1 MTSSR
6 PYLLRALYEWI
17 MDNGL
22 TPYML
27 VDALYE
33 GVEVPGQHIQEGK
46 IVLNVSPS
54 AVDGLEL
61 GNDWVL
67 FNARFGGVDTRIF
80 IPEQAVLAIY
90 ASETGKGMSFDV
102 EVPDATT
109 APVAKVDQLDQ
120 SVEVDFSEVEP
131 PHLVAVESSENS
143 PKTKK
148 KNSRKRNKTTLRIV
162 K

>member
-27 VDALYE
+27 VDALFE
-33 GVEVPGQHIQEGK
+33 GVEVPDQHVQDGK

-67 FNARFGGVDTRIF
+67 FSARFGGVDTRIF

-90 ASETGKGMSFDV
+90 ASETGKGMSFDIEDVDAALPV
-102 EVPDATT
+102 E
-109 APVAKVDQLDQ
+109 KVDQP
-120 SVEVDFSEVEP
+120 SYATKVEIPTSKS
-131 PHLVAVESSENS
+131 PHLVAIESSIDS
-143 PKTKK
+143 LKIKK
-148 KNSRKRNKTTLRIV
+148 KNGSKRKKTTLRIV